1 MYKTY
6 AIIAVCLGVLIMVK
20 KSSTP
25 RGIRNNNP
33 GNIRKGENWKGSVGD
48 DGEFIKFKSPEYG
61 LRALGKLLLNYQRL
75 YGINSVGEIIQR
87 YAPSNENNTDS
98 YIEHVAKKLDV
109 KPWQTINIA
118 ANLQALVAAIITH
131 ENGFNPYDS
140 ETIKKGL
147 ALV

>member
-1 MYKTY
+1 MNKYLI
-6 AIIAVCLGVLIMVK
+6 AALLIIGVLMTANK
-20 KSSTP
+20 KSQP

-33 GNIRKGENWKGSVGD
+33 GNIRKGENWNGSVGD

-61 LRALGKLLLNYQRL
+61 IRALGKLLLNYQRL
-75 YGINSVGEIIQR
+75 YGIDSVGEIIQR
-87 YAPSNENNTDS
+87 YAPANENNTDS
-98 YIEHVAKKLDV
+98 YINHVAKKLDV
-109 KPWQTINIA
+109 KPWQTINVA
-118 ANLQALVAAIITH
+118 SNLPELVKAIITH